1 MNLKNGWRGCVKVG
15 KKETFIKLYR
25 SLTEWEWYK
34 DTNTKSLFLHLLLTV
49 EIKEKKFQG
58 YTIPKGSRVCS
69 YPKLAEET
77 GLSVQS
83 VRTAINHLKSTGE
96 LTVSKTP
103 KFSII
108 SMVNWGRYQG
118 HQQGNQQSTNSQLT
132 VNQQHPK
139 NIRNKEYSLDTLKGV
154 SKESGRAEKEV
165 SKYRELENAW
175 D

>member
-1 MNLKNGWRGCVKVG
+1 MDKNK
-15 KKETFIKLYR
+15 TFIKLFR
-25 SLTEWEWYK
+25 SITEWEWYK
-34 DTNTKSLFLHLLLTV
+34 DTNTKTVFLHLLLTV
-49 EIKEKKFQG
+49 EIKDKRFQG
-58 YTIPKGSRVCS
+58 YVIPKGSRVCS
-69 YPKLAEET
+69 YPQLSEET
-77 GLSVQS
+77 GLSIQS
-83 VRTAINHLKSTGE
+83 IRTAINHLKSTGE

-118 HQQGNQQSTNSQLT
+118 HQQGNQQSANSQLT

-154 SKESGRAEKEV
+154 SKESEKHEKAV
-165 SKYRELENAW
+165 SQYADRNDVW

>member
-1 MNLKNGWRGCVKVG
+1 MTKDSG
-15 KKETFIKLYR
+15 FIKIHR
-25 SLTEWEWYK
+25 SIVDWEWYT
-34 DTNTKSLFLHLLLTV
+34 DTKTLALFVHLLLTV
-49 EIKEKKFQG
+49 EYKEKKYKG
-58 YTIPKGSRVCS
+58 YKIPKGSRVCS
-69 YPKLAEET
+69 YPKLSEET

-108 SMVNWGRYQG
+108 SIENWGRYQG
-118 HQQGNQQSTNSQLT
+118 HQQGSQQSANSQLT

-154 SKESGRAEKEV
+154 SKESEKHEKAV
-165 SKYRELENAW
+165 SQYADRNDAW